1 MTIEFGASLEPL
13 EVTMDIRM
21 WQDAAMTAAE
31 VKIVDIVDVMNNAN
45 NRTSMNNVQVFQEIV
60 QRLCQIQLALRDAD
74 FESERN

>member
-31 VKIVDIVDVMNNAN
+31 FKMVDIIDVMNSAN

-74 FESERN
+74 FEQERN

>member
-1 MTIEFGASLEPL
+1 
-13 EVTMDIRM
+13 MDIKM

-31 VKIVDIVDVMNNAN
+31 VKIVDIIDVMNNAN

-74 FESERN
+74 FEPERN

>member
-31 VKIVDIVDVMNNAN
+31 FKMVDIIDVMNSAN

-60 QRLCQIQLALRDAD
+60 QKLC
-74 FESERN
+74 

>member
-1 MTIEFGASLEPL
+1 
-13 EVTMDIRM
+13 MDIKM

-45 NRTSMNNVQVFQEIV
+45 SRTSMNNVQVFQEIV

-74 FESERN
+74 FEQERN